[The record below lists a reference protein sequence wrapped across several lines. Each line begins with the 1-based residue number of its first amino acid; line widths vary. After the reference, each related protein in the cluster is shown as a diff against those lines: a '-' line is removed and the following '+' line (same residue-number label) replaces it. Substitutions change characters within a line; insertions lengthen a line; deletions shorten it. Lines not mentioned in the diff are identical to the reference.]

1 LKPITLA
8 LSYNDVLL
16 VPQYSALLSRS
27 EVDLSTQIAP
37 DIKLDIPLI
46 SINMDTVT
54 GTEMA
59 IEMSRLGGMGFIPR
73 FDKAEK
79 QARDIEKITKKGQRT
94 VACIGVKNGVL
105 ERAEML
111 LKAGSVGLSID
122 IAHAHTAA
130 TLEAIAKLKNKYPKV
145 SLIVGTIATYEGA
158 FDLFKA
164 GADTV
169 RVGVGAGTI
178 CTTRI
183 VAGSGVPQ
191 VTAIAEAARAKNKFK
206 NKFVLADGGAANS
219 GDVVKGLA
227 CGASAVIAGSLFAG
241 TKEAPGRIIKK
252 SGALF
257 KEYNGSTSKTEKIKQ
272 VAKDKS
278 GKAEH
283 YVVHVEGV
291 EAMVPYKGPVRFI
304 IEELCAGVR
313 SGLTYSGAK
322 NIGELWE
329 KAQFIQITTAGY
341 RESTAHDV
349 ILQSIDN
356 TQKINL
362 S

>member
-1 LKPITLA
+1 MGPIKLA

-16 VPQYSALLSRS
+16 VPRYSKLISRS

-37 DIKLDIPLI
+37 DLTLDLPLI

-54 GTEMA
+54 GVEMA
-59 IEMSRLGGMGFIPR
+59 VAMYNLGAMGFMPR
-73 FDKAEK
+73 FDTAEIQAEK
-79 QARDIEKITKKGQRT
+79 VAKVVSKGAKT
-94 VACIGVKNGVL
+94 VACIGIKPGTM
-105 ERAEML
+105 ERAELL
-111 LKAGSVGLSID
+111 LKAGASALTID
-122 IAHAHTAA
+122 IAHAHTST
-130 TLEAIAKLKNKYPKV
+130 TLDMVSKLKNKFKKT
-145 SLIVGTIATYEGA
+145 SLIVGTIATYQGA
-158 FDLFKA
+158 YDLFKA

-191 VTAIAEAARAKNKFK
+191 ITAIMDATRAKNKFK

-241 TKEAPGRIIKK
+241 TDEAPGKIINKN
-252 SGALF
+252 GVMY
-257 KEYNGSTSKTEKIKQ
+257 KEYNGSTSKTEKMKQ

-278 GKAEH
+278 GKTDK
-283 YVVHVEGV
+283 YIVHVEGV
-291 EAMVPYKGPVRFI
+291 EAMVHYKGPVRNI
-304 IEELCAGVR
+304 VEDLCAGVR
-313 SGLTYSGAK
+313 SGYTYSGAK
-322 NIGELWE
+322 NVKELW
-329 KAQFIQITTAGY
+329 KNAQFIQITNAGY

-349 ILQSIDN
+349 VLQEA
-356 TQKINL
+356 
-362 S
+362 

>member
-1 LKPITLA
+1 MKPIKLA

-16 VPQYSALLSRS
+16 VPQYSSLLSRS
-27 EVDLSTQIAP
+27 DVDLSTQIAP

-59 IEMSRLGGMGFIPR
+59 IEMSRLGGMGFYPR
-73 FDKAEK
+73 FDKVEK
-79 QARDIEKITKKGQRT
+79 QANDIAKITKKGQKT
-94 VACIGVKNGVL
+94 VACVGIKNGTV
-105 ERAEML
+105 ERAETL
-111 LKAGSVGLSID
+111 LKAGSAGLSID
-122 IAHAHTAA
+122 IAHAHTVA
-130 TLEAIAKLKNKYPKV
+130 TLETVKLLKNKFPKV

-158 FDLFKA
+158 YDLFKA

-191 VTAIAEAARAKNKFK
+191 ITAISEAVRARSKFK

-241 TKEAPGRIIKK
+241 TREAPGKIIKK
-252 SGALF
+252 NGALY

-272 VAKDKS
+272 VEKDKA
-278 GKAEH
+278 GKADH
-283 YVVHVEGV
+283 YILHVEGV
-291 EAMVPYKGPVRFI
+291 EAMVPYKGPVKFI
-304 IEELCAGVR
+304 VEDLCAGIR

-322 NIGELWE
+322 NIRQLW
-329 KAQFIQITTAGY
+329 KNAQFVQITTAGY

-349 ILQSIDN
+349 ILQ
-356 TQKINL
+356 NL
-362 S
+362 DR

>member
-1 LKPITLA
+1 MGPIKLA

-16 VPQYSALLSRS
+16 VPQYSKLISRS

-37 DIKLDIPLI
+37 DITLDVPLI

-54 GTEMA
+54 GVEMA
-59 IEMSRLGGMGFIPR
+59 IAMHQLGAMGFMPR
-73 FDKAEK
+73 FDTPEI
-79 QARDIEKITKKGQRT
+79 QADKVQKVVKKGAKT
-94 VACIGVKNGVL
+94 VACIGIKDGTI

-111 LKAGSVGLSID
+111 LKAGASALTID
-122 IAHAHTAA
+122 IAHAHTSK
-130 TLEAIAKLKNKYPKV
+130 TLESVSKLKNKFPKV
-145 SLIVGTIATYEGA
+145 SLIVGTIATYKGA
-158 FDLFKA
+158 YDLFKA

-191 VTAIAEAARAKNKFK
+191 VTAIMDAARAKDKFK

-241 TKEAPGRIIKK
+241 TEEAPGKVINKNGIMY
-252 SGALF
+252 

-272 VAKDKS
+272 VAKDKK
-278 GKAEH
+278 GKSDQ
-283 YVVHVEGV
+283 YIIHVEGV
-291 EAMVPYKGPVRFI
+291 EAMVHYKGPVRNI
-304 IEELCAGVR
+304 VEDLCAGIR

-322 NIGELWE
+322 DIKELW
-329 KAQFIQITTAGY
+329 KNAQLIQITTAGY
-341 RESTAHDV
+341 RESEAHDV
-349 ILQSIDN
+349 ILQSID
-356 TQKINL
+356 K
-362 S
+362 

>member
-1 LKPITLA
+1 LKPINLA

-16 VPQYSALLSRS
+16 VPHYSSLLSRS
-27 EVDLSTQIAP
+27 EVDLATQIAP

-46 SINMDTVT
+46 SINMDSVT
-54 GTEMA
+54 GVDMA
-59 IEMSRLGGMGFIPR
+59 IEMSKLGGMGFMPR
-73 FDKAEK
+73 FDRAEK
-79 QARDIEKITKKGQRT
+79 QAKDIERVTKKGQKT
-94 VACIGVKNGVL
+94 VACIGVKNGTI

-111 LKAGSVGLSID
+111 LKAGSAGLSID
-122 IAHAHTAA
+122 IAHAHTSA
-130 TLEAIAKLKNKYPKV
+130 TLETIKLLKNHFPKV

-158 FDLFKA
+158 YDLFNV

-191 VTAIAEAARAKNKFK
+191 VTAIMDAVRAKNKFK

-241 TKEAPGRIIKK
+241 TREAPGKIIKK
-252 SGALF
+252 GGALY

-272 VAKDKS
+272 VVKDKS
-278 GKAEH
+278 GKTEH
-283 YVVHVEGV
+283 YILHVEGV
-291 EAMVPYKGPVRFI
+291 EAMVPYKGPVRAI
-304 IEELCAGVR
+304 VEDICAGVR
-313 SGLTYSGAK
+313 SGFTYSGAK
-322 NIGELWE
+322 NIKELWE
-329 KAQFIQITTAGY
+329 KAQFVQITTAGY

-349 ILQSIDN
+349 ILQSIDTN
-356 TQKINL
+356 
-362 S
+362 

>member
-1 LKPITLA
+1 MKKINLA

-16 VPQYSALLSRS
+16 VPQYSKLLSRS
-27 EVDLSTQIAP
+27 EVDLSTKIAP
-37 DIKLDIPLI
+37 DITLDIPLI

-54 GTEMA
+54 GVDMA
-59 IEMSRLGGMGFIPR
+59 VEMSKLGGMGFYPR
-73 FDKAEK
+73 FDKADK
-79 QARDIEKITKKGQRT
+79 QAKDIAKISKKGQKT
-94 VACIGVKNGVL
+94 IACVGIKNGNI

-130 TLEAIAKLKNKYPKV
+130 TLETVKMLKNKFPKV

-158 FDLFKA
+158 YDLFKA
-164 GADTV
+164 GADSV

-191 VTAIAEAARAKNKFK
+191 VTAISEAARAKSKFK

-219 GDVVKGLA
+219 GDIVKGLA

-241 TKEAPGRIIKK
+241 TKEAPGKIIKK

-272 VAKDKS
+272 VSKDKK
-278 GKAEH
+278 GKSDH
-283 YVVHVEGV
+283 YITHVEGV

-304 IEELCAGVR
+304 VEDLCAGIR

-322 NIGELWE
+322 NITELWK

-341 RESTAHDV
+341 RESAAHDV
-349 ILQSIDN
+349 ILQTIDKN
-356 TQKINL
+356 
-362 S
+362 

>member
-1 LKPITLA
+1 MGPIKLA

-16 VPQYSALLSRS
+16 VPQYSKLVSRS

-37 DIKLDIPLI
+37 DIKLSIPLI

-54 GTEMA
+54 GVEMA
-59 IEMSRLGGMGFIPR
+59 VAMSKMGAMGFMPR
-73 FDKAEK
+73 FDTAEI
-79 QARDIEKITKKGQRT
+79 QADKVFQVVKKGAKT
-94 VACIGVKNGVL
+94 VACIGIKDGTL
-105 ERAEML
+105 ERAQLL
-111 LKAGSVGLSID
+111 LKAGASALTID

-130 TLEAIAKLKNKYPKV
+130 TLSTISKIKNKYPKV
-145 SLIVGTIATYEGA
+145 SLIVGTIATYKGA
-158 FDLFKA
+158 YDLFKA

-191 VTAIAEAARAKNKFK
+191 VTAIMDAVRAKEKFK
-206 NKFVLADGGAANS
+206 NRFVLADGGAANS

-241 TKEAPGRIIKK
+241 TDEAPGKLMTINGIKY
-252 SGALF
+252 

-272 VAKDKS
+272 VAKDKD
-278 GKAEH
+278 GKPEH
-283 YVVHVEGV
+283 YIVHVEGV
-291 EAMVPYKGPVRFI
+291 EAMVAYKGPVRNI
-304 IEELCAGVR
+304 IEELCAGVK

-322 NIGELWE
+322 NLKELW
-329 KAQFIQITTAGY
+329 KNAQFIQITTAGY
-341 RESTAHDV
+341 RESQAHDV
-349 ILQSIDN
+349 ILQSID
-356 TQKINL
+356 KK

>member
-1 LKPITLA
+1 MKPIKLA

-16 VPQYSALLSRS
+16 VPQYSKLISRS

-54 GTEMA
+54 GVDMA
-59 IEMSRLGGMGFIPR
+59 VEMSRLGGMGFMPR

-79 QARDIEKITKKGQRT
+79 QAGDIAKITKKGQKT
-94 VACIGVKNGVL
+94 VACVGIKNGTV
-105 ERAEML
+105 ERAQML
-111 LKAGSVGLSID
+111 LKAGSAGLSID
-122 IAHAHTAA
+122 IAHAHTSA
-130 TLEAIAKLKNKYPKV
+130 TLDTIKSLKNRFPKI

-158 FDLFKA
+158 YDLFKA
-164 GADTV
+164 GADSV

-191 VTAIAEAARAKNKFK
+191 VTAISEAVRAKDKFK

-219 GDVVKGLA
+219 GDIVKGLA

-241 TKEAPGRIIKK
+241 TKEAPGKIIKK
-252 SGALF
+252 GGALF

-272 VAKDKS
+272 VSKDKK
-278 GKAEH
+278 GKADH
-283 YVVHVEGV
+283 YILHVEGV
-291 EAMVPYKGPVRFI
+291 EAMVPYKGPVRYI
-304 IEELCAGVR
+304 VEDLCAGVK
-313 SGLTYSGAK
+313 SGFTYSGAK
-322 NIGELWE
+322 DIKELW
-329 KAQFIQITTAGY
+329 KNAQFVQITTAGY

-349 ILQSIDN
+349 ILQTID
-356 TQKINL
+356 K

>member
-1 LKPITLA
+1 MGPIKLA

-16 VPQYSALLSRS
+16 VPQYSKLTSRS
-27 EVDLSTQIAP
+27 EVDISTQIAP

-54 GTEMA
+54 GVEMA
-59 IEMSRLGGMGFIPR
+59 VAMHKMGAMGFMPR
-73 FDKAEK
+73 FDTAEI
-79 QARDIEKITKKGQRT
+79 QAKKVAEVVEKGGKT
-94 VACIGVKNGVL
+94 VACIGIKEGTL

-111 LKAGSVGLSID
+111 LKAGATALTID

-130 TLEAIAKLKNKYPKV
+130 TIEMVSKVKNKFPKV

-158 FDLFKA
+158 YDLFKA

-191 VTAIAEAARAKNKFK
+191 ITAILDATRAREKFK
-206 NKFVLADGGAANS
+206 NRYVLADGGAANS
-219 GDVVKGLA
+219 GDIVKGLA

-241 TKEAPGRIIKK
+241 TEEAPGKIINKN
-252 SGALF
+252 GIMY

-272 VAKDKS
+272 VAKDKN
-278 GKAEH
+278 GKSEK
-283 YVVHVEGV
+283 YIIHVEGV
-291 EAMVPYKGPVRFI
+291 EAMVHYKGPVRNI
-304 IEELCAGVR
+304 LEDLCAGIR
-313 SGLTYSGAK
+313 SGLTYSGAS
-322 NIGELWE
+322 NIKELWKNAE
-329 KAQFIQITTAGY
+329 FIQITTAGM
-341 RESTAHDV
+341 RESQAHDV
-349 ILQSIDN
+349 VLQN
-356 TQKINL
+356 GEN
-362 S
+362 

>member
-1 LKPITLA
+1 LKPIKLA

-16 VPQYSALLSRS
+16 VPHYSSLVSRS
-27 EVDLSTQIAP
+27 EVDLATKIAP
-37 DIKLDIPLI
+37 DINLDIPLI
-46 SINMDTVT
+46 SINMDSVT
-54 GTEMA
+54 GIDMA
-59 IEMSRLGGMGFIPR
+59 IEMSKLGGMGFMPR

-79 QARDIEKITKKGQRT
+79 QAGDIARIAKKGQKT
-94 VACIGVKNGVL
+94 VACVGIKNGTE

-130 TLEAIAKLKNKYPKV
+130 TLETIKTLKNRFPKV

-158 FDLFKA
+158 YDLFKA

-191 VTAIAEAARAKNKFK
+191 VTAIMDAVKAKNKFK
-206 NKFVLADGGAANS
+206 DKYVLADGGAANS

-241 TKEAPGRIIKK
+241 TREAPGKIIKK

-257 KEYNGSTSKTEKIKQ
+257 KEYNGSTSKTEKMKQ
-272 VAKDKS
+272 VAKDMK
-278 GKAEH
+278 GKPDH
-283 YVVHVEGV
+283 YIVHVEGV
-291 EAMVPYKGPVRFI
+291 EAMVPYKGPVRLI
-304 IEELCAGVR
+304 VEDLCAGIR
-313 SGLTYSGAK
+313 SGFTYSGAK
-322 NIGELWE
+322 NIKALW
-329 KAQFIQITTAGY
+329 KNAQFIQITPAGY

-349 ILQSIDN
+349 ILQTIES
-356 TQKINL
+356 T
-362 S
+362 